1 MVEMGDVRRLARDV
15 DPGLLEAEVKYAYI
29 FAPVREDK
37 MHMFTSAA
45 EMMMDEEM
53 AFGFEERRLTVELVA
68 GAALE
73 FAHFLQAETWAIA
86 YLMDGRVVRIR
97 ASEREVRVEPP

>member
-1 MVEMGDVRRLARDV
+1 MSPFLGDVRRLARDV

-45 EMMMDEEM
+45 KMMMDEEI
-53 AFGFEERRLTVELVA
+53 AFGFKTR
-68 GAALE
+68 GA
-73 FAHFLQAETWAIA
+73 
-86 YLMDGRVVRIR
+86 
-97 ASEREVRVEPP
+97 